1 MKSKIS
7 LIIAI
12 INCLILFIYWVVIE
26 LDVKFSFGPE
36 RSEYIFNQGQELS
49 WKSSIFISISIILNL
64 FILLLNIKAFK
75 KVKSEN

>member
-7 LIIAI
+7 LILAI
-12 INCLILFIYWVVIE
+12 LNCFVLFVYWIVIE

-36 RSEYIFNQGQELS
+36 QTEYIFNKGQELS
-49 WKSSIFISISIILNL
+49 WKSSIFISLSLVFNLIILI
-64 FILLLNIKAFK
+64 FNIKAFK